1 LSPPVMRVL
10 DASLHASQFTPEQ
23 WGLIEVE
30 LQRRLAPLQQQS
42 ERDRQQNLEFQTSNH
57 ALVMELTALHAL
69 DQVPRDLFP
78 PEWEDHRDFESVT
91 VVDRRGLAAGSYTE
105 MRVDV
110 RQNNVSFP
118 TASTTLPARHSVGQ
132 LGVTSSAPTSRAY
145 MRG

>member
-1 LSPPVMRVL
+1 VL
-10 DASLHASQFTPEQ
+10 DASLHAAQFTPEQ

-42 ERDRQQNLEFQTSNH
+42 ERDRQQNMEFQVSNH

-69 DQVPRDLFP
+69 DQGPRDLFP

-105 MRVDV
+105 MRVDG
-110 RQNNVSFP
+110 RQNNVSF
-118 TASTTLPARHSVGQ
+118 L
-132 LGVTSSAPTSRAY
+132 L
-145 MRG
+145 RGGNRDMLQPSEKPR